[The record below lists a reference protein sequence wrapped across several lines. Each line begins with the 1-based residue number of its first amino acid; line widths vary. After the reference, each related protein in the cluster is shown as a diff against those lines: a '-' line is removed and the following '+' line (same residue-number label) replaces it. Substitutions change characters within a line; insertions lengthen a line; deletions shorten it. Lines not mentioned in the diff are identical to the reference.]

1 MTTVASPSIS
11 SSWNAVRFL
20 VVALLIVAAASLAFL
35 VGRVTVGHST
45 RTVNITR
52 VVPVP
57 ASSPDACRIVHTG
70 AC

>member
-1 MTTVASPSIS
+1 MTTVASPSIH
-11 SSWNAVRFL
+11 SSWNAIRFF
-20 VVALLIVAAASLAFL
+20 VVALLIVAAASLAFM

-52 VVPVP
+52 IVP
-57 ASSPDACRIVHTG
+57 ASSADACRVVHTG